1 MYAVVAAVAR
11 RSGSGDGGG
20 GSTCCASAMV
30 GIRRAPSMHP
40 KSSSCFVLIAQ
51 VVHVGLLPQLWA
63 GWLAAWYPGHVYGR
77 GKHPKEA
84 PWAPWLKK
92 RAKISNFLQSLPLG
106 PKTLQ
111 KAGSFPPKNAL
122 LHEVLPW
129 YCRFQANPQSW
140 PLCGPFRVDVYGRLL
155 LEQLVLCCRLLA
167 KN

>member
-40 KSSSCFVLIAQ
+40 KSSSCVVLIAW

-92 RAKISNFLQSLPLG
+92 KGENFELFAIFAAWAQNFTKS
-106 PKTLQ
+106 
-111 KAGSFPPKNAL
+111 
-122 LHEVLPW
+122 
-129 YCRFQANPQSW
+129 RFFSAQECPT
-140 PLCGPFRVDVYGRLL
+140 P
-155 LEQLVLCCRLLA
+155 
-167 KN
+167 

>member
-40 KSSSCFVLIAQ
+40 KSSSCFVLIAW

-129 YCRFQANPQSW
+129 YCRFQANPHTW
-140 PLCGPFRVDVYGRLL
+140 PLCGPCRANVYGRLL
-155 LEQLVLCCRLLA
+155 QERPVLWCYLLA
-167 KN
+167 KT

>member
-40 KSSSCFVLIAQ
+40 KSSSCFVLIAW

-111 KAGSFPPKNAL
+111 KAGSFPPENAL

-140 PLCGPFRVDVYGRLL
+140 PLCGPFRVGLYGRLL
-155 LEQLVLCCRLLA
+155 LERLVLWCCLLA